1 MNPYNPQEFA
11 EAFGTVD
18 ATDEPEAIRNLI
30 DEDQQKEILQSK
42 SGKWYSVENGELKQ
56 VEG

>member
-1 MNPYNPQEFA
+1 MNIHNPEEFA
-11 EAFGTVD
+11 KAYTELD

-30 DEDQQKEILQSK
+30 DEDQQKELRQSK

-56 VEG
+56 VEA

>member
-56 VEG
+56 VQS

>member
-11 EAFGTVD
+11 EAFGTID

-30 DEDQQKEILQSK
+30 DEDEQKEILQSK

>member
-56 VEG
+56 VED